1 MTKTTYSITPH
12 VGAKP
17 LLLDMSPSDVES
29 VLGQAQMKS
38 RTFQKELTYDYEFLN
53 VGFDK
58 ADRVCHIG
66 FVPGSCVEYDGLSV
80 WTKEAFNWLCIL
92 DGSPKEVVG
101 FVVLLSLGLAF
112 TGFHDGDESQKAVS
126 LFAGGRYDDLKPKMR
141 DFVLN
146 AAQ

>member
-17 LLLDMSPSDVES
+17 LLLGMSPSDVES
-29 VLGQAQMKS
+29 VLGQARMKS

-66 FVPGSCVEYDGLSV
+66 FVPGSCVEYDGPFDPQNRLRLGNPP
-80 WTKEAFNWLCIL
+80 FCPI
-92 DGSPKEVVG
+92 P
-101 FVVLLSLGLAF
+101 LLRPW
-112 TGFHDGDESQKAVS
+112 K
-126 LFAGGRYDDLKPKMR
+126 
-141 DFVLN
+141 
-146 AAQ
+146 